1 MAGQHHQILRDRD
14 ARELAQC
21 ESRKQALTNEKHD
34 KQGLLSGTEHFERRG
49 EILTH
54 GALAKWKRCTLMRW
68 QQPVRKSWPV
78 VLRDTFRVI

>member
-1 MAGQHHQILRDRD
+1 MAGQHRQILRDRD

-54 GALAKWKRCTLMRW
+54 GALAKWKKHMLTRW
-68 QQPVRKSWPV
+68 RLLGRKSLPV